1 MTCSLL
7 DRRSGMGT
15 NTKANHQSYV
25 VAPTAADSLSDVLGD
40 SDLAPAT
47 PEFDL
52 YELLSFDPDQ
62 ISNTELQVRYG
73 KLVAQVAFLHE
84 PAGHPVPQAQNAA
97 LAELISAKF
106 LAKLT
111 SEQLRHLA
119 SQHGFNHPQLVGLAE
134 DSENP
139 LAFWLNPAYPAD
151 SPVKAKIQAVAQ
163 ARLDQLCAGGLL
175 AGKNLAEWQQPHP
188 TLVPVTGFLPGISTW
203 EATPAQIVEAQASVG
218 HILAKIGAAPTSD
231 SLAVVIAA
239 ENHLATAH
247 CAELG
252 PTVSV
257 AVAGARA
264 QIDNVLSTADSAALH
279 QLVDK
284 FPDFVPTGSHTVLD
298 DHQLVALL
306 RASTTADERTTLT
319 ALAGTRLETLAKLA
333 QADKIVTAHLSDD
346 APLPTL
352 GVPGNA
358 HAMSNF
364 LDAAA
369 TAISLTTQNCM
380 WTPTVHTVP
389 DNAKAIDQTA
399 VQNAIT
405 TWAAQQELGVLRDY
419 AAHKHG
425 LGDTA
430 QVATK
435 AQLGQILALGA
446 VNDKVATMAVAE
458 LAKKSKP
465 KIAAKHVSAQPA
477 PTLTTHA
484 STASGSSSAPT
495 AKAKSRFGVQHA
507 QLLDALRHA
516 KASHAALPQR
526 LDPAAVATHDFGEGT
541 PAALGGTG
549 AKTVHTGPD
558 GFTWLAKPRSQA
570 MVHAEVAASSAL
582 ARAGL
587 PGVPVYATKVG
598 DRPASVQPMIKGA
611 TPIGTKPGKWT
622 QADVDAMV
630 RLHVASWAV
639 GNHDVHHENVL
650 RTSDGGLVPI
660 DGGQAFKFY
669 GQDKLSLHYRPSTNP
684 VHHQAYDA
692 LLAGS
697 LPKGVTVNPAA
708 AHPVIKSFESIPDAE
723 WRAMLHQT
731 AYSGAKNDHVTWVP
745 AMRAKAAAKHGLPA
759 AKVSHSQVAEAF
771 LDHAVERKNT
781 LRTSFAAFFSG
792 ELKLAAGKALEHL
805 G

>member
-1 MTCSLL
+1 
-7 DRRSGMGT
+7 MGT
-15 NTKANHQSYV
+15 NTKTSHQSYV
-25 VAPTAADSLSDVLGD
+25 VSPTVAGSVSDVLGD
-40 SDLAPAT
+40 SAVESAT
-47 PEFDL
+47 PEFDSN
-52 YELLSFDPDQ
+52 ELLSFDPDQ
-62 ISNTELQVRYG
+62 ISISELEARYD
-73 KLVAQVAFLHE
+73 KLVAQVAFLHG
-84 PAGHPVPQAQNAA
+84 PAGHPVPQEQNAA

-106 LAKLT
+106 LAQLT
-111 SEQLRHLA
+111 PEQLRHLA
-119 SQHGFNHPQLVGLAE
+119 SQHGFSHPQLVGLTE

-139 LAFWLNPAYPAD
+139 LTFWLNPAYPAD

-163 ARLDQLCAGGLL
+163 ARLDQLCAGGSL
-175 AGKNLAEWQQPHP
+175 AGKNLAEWQQAHP

-203 EATPAQIVEAQASVG
+203 EATPAEIIEAQASVG
-218 HILAKIGAAPTSD
+218 HILAKIGTAPTSD
-231 SLAVVIAA
+231 SLAVLIAA
-239 ENHLATAH
+239 ENHLATAQ

-252 PTVSV
+252 PTLSV

-264 QIDNVLSTADSAALH
+264 QVDHVVATAGGGALH

-284 FPDFVPTGSHTVLD
+284 FPDFVPTGSRTVLD

-306 RASTTADERTTLT
+306 RASTTADERNTLT

-346 APLPTL
+346 TPLPTL
-352 GVPGNA
+352 GVPGND
-358 HAMSNF
+358 HAMTNF

-369 TAISLTTQNCM
+369 TAISLKTQNGM
-380 WTPTVHTVP
+380 WTSTVHTVP
-389 DNAKAIDQTA
+389 DNAKGIDHTA

-419 AAHKHG
+419 AAQKHG

-435 AQLGQILALGA
+435 AQVGQILALGV
-446 VNDKVATMAVAE
+446 VNDQVAKMAVAE

-465 KIAAKHVSAQPA
+465 KLAASHVSAPPA
-477 PTLTTHA
+477 AATPINPD
-484 STASGSSSAPT
+484 STASPSSSAPT

-541 PAALGGTG
+541 QAALGGTG

-558 GFTWLAKPRSQA
+558 GATWLAKPRSQA
-570 MVHAEVAASSAL
+570 LVHAEVAASSAL

-611 TPIGTKPGKWT
+611 MPVGTKPGKWT

-650 RTSDGGLVPI
+650 RTADGGLVPI

-692 LLAGS
+692 LLAGA
-697 LPKGVTVNPAA
+697 LPKGVTVDPAA

-771 LDHAVERKNT
+771 LDHAVERKNS

-792 ELKLAAGKALEHL
+792 ELKIAAGKALAHL